1 MSDYPLLA
9 LGSYETYQ
17 LAHIA
22 TYIADRL
29 ARHRNA
35 CRGRPGRE
43 QRTQAVRDLAGA
55 ATALGNAVGSTIAKR
70 DLPRPLDRDTYTAAR
85 DLLDT
90 GPRTAEVVALAAAG
104 RPGFAVVG
112 HVPGVGAV
120 GAHAPTTEIAEA
132 LRVHLLTRPATE
144 LAPWAVTATE
154 HRVPTLPQQL
164 DLAAFVEHLDPELL
178 DDRAVARNLR
188 GHDRRTDA
196 AIRGRFHRVD
206 LDAPPVLHPPEQQ
219 DSAATPSVRR
229 SGAAPAQGGPA
240 AEDSAAT
247 RSGEPAV
254 SRPGSPVRMR
264 LTPGL
269 RPPTREPARSTR
281 AVAQPATAA
290 PKVPSTNAGP

>member
-35 CRGRPGRE
+35 GRGRPGRE

-55 ATALGNAVGSTIAKR
+55 ATALSNAVGTTIAHR

-112 HVPGVGAV
+112 HVPGIGAV
-120 GAHAPTTEIAEA
+120 GAHAPTAEIAEA
-132 LRVHLLTRPATE
+132 LRMHMLTRPAAE

-154 HRVPTLPQQL
+154 HRVPTLPQQV
-164 DLAAFVEHLDPELL
+164 DLAAFVEHLDPGLL

-196 AIRGRFHRVD
+196 AIRGRFHHVD
-206 LDAPPVLHPPEQQ
+206 LDAPPVLRPPEQQ
-219 DSAATPSVRR
+219 ESAATPSAHRPGTAPPG
-229 SGAAPAQGGPA
+229 GAA

-254 SRPGSPVRMR
+254 GRSEWPVRMR
-264 LTPGL
+264 LTSGL
-269 RPPTREPARSTR
+269 RLPTRAQARSTR
-281 AVAQPATAA
+281 AAAQPATAA